1 MSPHSRC
8 LETQRNFQVYTW
20 TRTIQQYNV
29 NEANHTDMG
38 KELIDQ
44 LVKAILNSDKC
55 LVLQIQTI
63 ALLLKTS
70 TFTKF
75 QNHDVSKAQCLATT
89 APGEPWE

>member
-1 MSPHSRC
+1 
-8 LETQRNFQVYTW
+8 
-20 TRTIQQYNV
+20 
-29 NEANHTDMG
+29 MG

-89 APGEPWE
+89 APGEPWEWIPACKDMHANLELIILNIGSCHN